1 MPRNELFLG
10 GLSKETRR
18 KDLEDIFK
26 RYGKLTRCDIK
37 YVNGTLSANDF
48 CYKLNKSTKTITR
61 LRRYRIWFR
70 CI

>member
-1 MPRNELFLG
+1 MPKNELFLG

-37 YVNGTLSANDF
+37 YVNGKKKKKKNLLLLLVNH
-48 CYKLNKSTKTITR
+48 LNI
-61 LRRYRIWFR
+61 
-70 CI
+70 

>member
-1 MPRNELFLG
+1 MPRTELFLG

-37 YVNGTLSANDF
+37 YVNGEIYTFNL
-48 CYKLNKSTKTITR
+48 YKK
-61 LRRYRIWFR
+61 
-70 CI
+70 